1 MTHHVKQS
9 SFAGVWQCYSYV
21 RHTNTHTHTHTHTK
35 AHKNQPPHPPSP
47 SHSLAWLPAQ
57 LPPTSYHESDTLLS
71 AEAPVK
77 LCDPETFLCKEPI
90 HPTNILQ
97 TFFCLLFTT
106 RTNLQGETF
115 RNASCFSTF
124 CACIIPCVNQTG
136 QDLTFIF
143 LKASA
148 WSVLCLRHMAT
159 IYQLQ
164 KSYKTDFELDIYV

>member
-21 RHTNTHTHTHTHTK
+21 RHTNTHTHTHTHTHTK

-97 TFFCLLFTT
+97 TFFVSYS
-106 RTNLQGETF
+106 LQGQICKVKLLEMLVAFPHFVPVSYLVLT
-115 RNASCFSTF
+115 SLVKTWHLFS
-124 CACIIPCVNQTG
+124 
-136 QDLTFIF
+136 
-143 LKASA
+143 
-148 WSVLCLRHMAT
+148 
-159 IYQLQ
+159 
-164 KSYKTDFELDIYV
+164 